1 MQRRKIDKIQYGN
14 GKYKYCRIQ
23 KYKFEKE
30 LKMLKNVTE
39 KTSKKKVKYKCDYFK
54 CYKEK

>member
-30 LKMLKNVTE
+30 NV
-39 KTSKKKVKYKCDYFK
+39 
-54 CYKEK
+54 KENHRKDIKEEG